1 MIYVWNRYI
10 CPRHTWVNI
19 IIFQCRDKYRTT
31 IEERQAQYDT
41 DNHRSHGLSRFNLG
55 EVIKPFMVISSRL

>member
-41 DNHRSHGLSRFNLG
+41 DKS
-55 EVIKPFMVISSRL
+55 PFSWTLTIQPRRGNKTIYGD